1 LQVIS
6 IDLVLAFVTT
16 YTYMAI
22 FVYTSEKQCHKIR
35 KEYLK
40 AVMRQNIAWFDT
52 VGAGEVSTRITS
64 DTLLIQDAI
73 GEKLPL
79 AASQAASFLGG
90 FGIAFWR
97 SWKMTLVLM
106 SVIPLITISSGIM
119 NVINAKF
126 QTRIQNLYS
135 KSGNIAEES
144 IAAARTIT
152 SFNAQEKVSK
162 RYNESLAGARK
173 EGIKK
178 SVTSG
183 IGLGALLL
191 FLYLSYSLA
200 FWFGHILLRNNEIT
214 VGIVVNVFFAVM
226 IGAFALGQM
235 APDLQAFALGVGA
248 GTKIFETIDTIP
260 IIDPYNQNGIK
271 IEREA
276 LQGRIE
282 LRSVD
287 FTYPSRPDVPI
298 LKKLDLTIEPGTTVA
313 LVGQSGSG
321 KSTVV
326 QLIERFYDP
335 LSGSVFL
342 DGHDLRSLNLNSFR
356 QHIGLVS
363 QEPTL
368 FEGSVYENVCHG
380 LYGSK
385 YQDAEENVK
394 RDLVIN
400 ACEQANAHDF
410 IMKLPKGYDTQVGE
424 RGMLLSG
431 GQKQRVAIARAI
443 IKDPKILLLDE
454 ATSALDTQSER
465 IVQEALDRVSQTRT
479 TIAIAHRLSTIKN
492 ADKIVCMVKGEI
504 VEQGTHSELI
514 ANRSL
519 YAKLVEAQNLHNEK
533 GKEAKVSQKE
543 DDMATANVSDKVAKE
558 ASNHDLEAGTGKK
571 YRTLSIMYQI
581 MKLNAPELKYSIPA
595 LIAAIG
601 AGLINPFFAI
611 SFAEIVEAFSKKGSQ
626 LEQETNKWAI
636 IFIIIAIAGF
646 VFTFFQNTLFGFAS
660 ELLTE
665 RIRKSTFA
673 TILRQDIGFFDQEEN
688 ATGVLTSNLA
698 GDAQKV
704 QGVSGAIVGT
714 MLQIWTNLV
723 GSIIIALI
731 YGWKLGLVATAALPL
746 LLFTGVMRM
755 KIIV

>member
-1 LQVIS
+1 
-6 IDLVLAFVTT
+6 
-16 YTYMAI
+16 MAI

-79 AASQAASFLGG
+79 AASQAATFLGG
-90 FGIAFWR
+90 FGIAFWK

-106 SVIPLITISSGIM
+106 SVIPLIAISSGVM

-144 IAAARTIT
+144 IAAARTVT

-162 RYNESLAGARK
+162 RYNESLAGARV

-178 SVTSG
+178 SITSG
-183 IGLGALLL
+183 VGLGSLLL

-200 FWFGHILLRNNEIT
+200 FWFGHILLRNNELT
-214 VGIVVNVFFAVM
+214 VGTVVNVFFAVM
-226 IGAFALGQM
+226 IGAFSLGQM
-235 APDLQAFALGVGA
+235 APDLQAFAFGVGA

-260 IIDPYNQNGIK
+260 VIDPYNESGLK
-271 IEREA
+271 ITREE
-276 LQGRIE
+276 LNGRIE
-282 LRSVD
+282 LRGVD

-298 LKKLDLTIEPGTTVA
+298 LKKLDLVIEPGTTVA

-321 KSTVV
+321 KSTIV

-335 LSGSVFL
+335 LAGSVFL
-342 DGHDLRSLNLNSFR
+342 DGHDLKSLNLNSFR

-368 FEGSVYENVCHG
+368 FEGSVYDNVCHG

-385 YQDAEENVK
+385 YQDADEHVK
-394 RDLVIN
+394 RDLVMK

-410 IMKLPKGYDTQVGE
+410 IMRLPKGYDTQVGE

-479 TIAIAHRLSTIKN
+479 TVTIAHRLSTIKN

-514 ANRSL
+514 ANRGL

-533 GKEAKVSQKE
+533 GKTTKVSE
-543 DDMATANVSDKVAKE
+543 TEEMSNTTAPDKLAKE
-558 ASNHDLEAGTGKK
+558 SSQHDLEAGTGKK
-571 YRTLSIMYQI
+571 YRTFSIMYQI
-581 MKLNAPELKYSIPA
+581 MKLNAPELKFSIPA
-595 LIAAIG
+595 LVASIG

-636 IFIIIAIAGF
+636 IFIIIAVSGF
-646 VFTFFQNTLFGFAS
+646 VFTFFQNALFGFAS

-665 RIRKSTFA
+665 RIRKSVFA